1 MKKLN
6 EMQNEMH
13 KKGVEVEN
21 NFIELAEKENYFCQ
35 KSTKKQD
42 IEEHWDVQL
51 IKNGKATYVD
61 VKGQKKVNE
70 DGFTWIELQN
80 VNGDIGWLYGSK
92 LNAIVFERED
102 RFDFV
107 DVHKLRELMEI
118 KIENKNE
125 LIFVKPENI
134 SEMKYKRYM
143 RSGRKDIVILTPI
156 KDIDEFI
163 IKTIHK

>member
-1 MKKLN
+1 MNKLN
-6 EMQNEMH
+6 EMQNVMY

-21 NFIELAEKENYFCQ
+21 NFIELAEKDGFFCL

-51 IKNGKATYVD
+51 IKNAKAMYVD

-92 LNAIVFERED
+92 LNAIVFEKKD

-118 KIENKNE
+118 KIKNKNE
-125 LIFVKPENI
+125 LIFIKPENV
-134 SEMKYKRYM
+134 SEMSYKNYM
-143 RSGRKDIVILTPI
+143 RAGRKDIVVLTPI
-156 KDIDEFI
+156 KDIDELI
-163 IKTIHK
+163 IKTIRK